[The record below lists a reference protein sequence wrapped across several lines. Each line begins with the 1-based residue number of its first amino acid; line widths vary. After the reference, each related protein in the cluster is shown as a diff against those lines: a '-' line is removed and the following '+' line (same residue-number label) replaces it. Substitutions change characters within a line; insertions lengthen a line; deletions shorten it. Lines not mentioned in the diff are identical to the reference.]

1 VLIEEFFVPLQPINN
16 NIMNKTKRLLISML
30 TLLCCCTGMWAESS
44 SDVLNGVFTINNS
57 GTRVQFSKGNL
68 QYVNSTYQFAEHQ
81 YDYFG
86 NNQDWFSYNNY
97 SAPSDGI
104 SWYVM
109 SQAEWEYLFV
119 SRTVTNTLS
128 EGARY
133 SKATIGGTYK
143 GVIVFPDNY
152 THPDGTDFTGNCE
165 NATEAYSSTVSL
177 EGWALM
183 EAAGCVFL
191 PAAGY
196 STNSGQINK
205 AAIYQSTT
213 RADGSYNYTPG
224 FYSDRMAMGD
234 TSYTSTGVSV
244 RFVKKYLTYH
254 LIGSA
259 QELKDF
265 ATLVN
270 SGTTSA
276 NAKLTTDIDL
286 AGDDANQWTP
296 IGTDANRYS
305 GTFDGQGFTIKNLYY
320 NQQVEGVG
328 LFGFA
333 NTDAYIKN
341 VRVEGMIDN
350 YTGNSG
356 AQTGAGGI
364 IGISDG
370 ATVLNC
376 SFSGSV
382 ISYSNVGGI
391 VGYGTATIVNC
402 YNEGTVT
409 FHSTSNQA
417 GGGVHGYGGSPQ
429 LKNCYT
435 VGSVINNGSS
445 TYAIGSLSYSGT
457 VSNCY
462 SRSGCVQ
469 NGGGASWSNAGK
481 YGTVMS
487 LDDMK
492 TATFVTTLNTNV
504 TSLRATYPDIC
515 EWVQDPVTNLPMLII
530 FASLKQDEDGYY
542 LLGSVQD
549 WKDFA
554 TLVNTTPTLNAR
566 MTADIDLGNDQTR
579 IGSTSDSNTALH
591 YKGIFDGQGHKLT
604 IAFVETGGSNL
615 CAPFNKLDGATV
627 KNLHIKGTIHT
638 AGIHGAGVASDARG
652 TTTIENVWSEVNVTS
667 THSGWDE
674 CSGIVGCMKAGS
686 LTISDCLFS
695 GSVTASSIYNG
706 GFIGY
711 KDNGSASIVNS
722 LSTGTFNYSGSSLDF
737 ARGASVSNSYYTQFV
752 GSTTGMT
759 LATAEQIANGT
770 ISINLQNGR
779 EEEIWVQDV
788 LTNQPQL
795 AIFANKYTVPSS
807 GIGTFSAK
815 AKFAVPE
822 GLTAY
827 YCKTYDSANG
837 TISVVAIDGAV
848 PANTGVV
855 LRGTPGE
862 TYTLTGTNSDAATIT
877 GNALVAVTEET
888 HIDQTSGDYVN
899 FGLSGGVFKKV
910 NAAGGTVKANR
921 AYLQIPAASLTATAN
936 SIAMMWDDEVT
947 AIEEIP
953 MEADDKTSV
962 SCVWYDITGR
972 RLADKPMARGLY
984 IVNGKKV
991 LIK

>member
-1 VLIEEFFVPLQPINN
+1 
-16 NIMNKTKRLLISML
+16 MNKTKRLLISML

-152 THPDGTDFTGNCE
+152 THPDGTGFEGNCE
-165 NATEAYSSTVSL
+165 NATEAYSSIVSL

-213 RADGSYNYTPG
+213 SPRSGYYNTPG
-224 FYSDRMAMGD
+224 FYIDYMDMTDQSQ
-234 TSYTSTGVSV
+234 TSTGVPV

-429 LKNCYT
+429 LKNCYN

-445 TYAIGSLSYSGT
+445 TYAIGSLSYSGS

-469 NGGGASWSNAGK
+469 NGGGASWSNAGN
-481 YGTVMS
+481 YGTAMS

-492 TATFVTTLNTNV
+492 TEAFVTTLNTNV
-504 TSLRATYPDIC
+504 ASLRAAYPDIC
-515 EWVQDPVTNLPMLII
+515 EWTLN
-530 FASLKQDEDGYY
+530 SDGYP
-542 LLGSVQD
+542 VH
-549 WKDFA
+549 A
-554 TLVNTTPTLNAR
+554 NR
-566 MTADIDLGNDQTR
+566 
-579 IGSTSDSNTALH
+579 
-591 YKGIFDGQGHKLT
+591 
-604 IAFVETGGSNL
+604 
-615 CAPFNKLDGATV
+615 
-627 KNLHIKGTIHT
+627 
-638 AGIHGAGVASDARG
+638 
-652 TTTIENVWSEVNVTS
+652 
-667 THSGWDE
+667 
-674 CSGIVGCMKAGS
+674 
-686 LTISDCLFS
+686 
-695 GSVTASSIYNG
+695 
-706 GFIGY
+706 
-711 KDNGSASIVNS
+711 
-722 LSTGTFNYSGSSLDF
+722 
-737 ARGASVSNSYYTQFV
+737 
-752 GSTTGMT
+752 
-759 LATAEQIANGT
+759 QIT
-770 ISINLQNGR
+770 
-779 EEEIWVQDV
+779 
-788 LTNQPQL
+788 
-795 AIFANKYTVPSS
+795 YTVPSS
-807 GIGTFSAK
+807 GIGTFSNAF
-815 AKFAVPE
+815 KFTVPE
-822 GLTAY
+822 GLTAH
-827 YCKTYDSANG
+827 YCKTYNAEKSI
-837 TISVVAIDGAV
+837 ISVVNINGAV

-855 LRGTPGE
+855 LKGEPGK
-862 TYTLTGTNSDAATIT
+862 TYTLAGTNSEAATIT
-877 GNALVAVTEET
+877 DNALVAVTEAT
-888 HIDQTSGDYVN
+888 HVNQTEGDYTN
-899 FGLSGGVFKKV
+899 FMMSGGKFIII
-910 NAAGGTVKANR
+910 AANNDPEEKMPANR
-921 AYLQIPAASLTATAN
+921 AYLKILTSELPSGQSRTITL
-936 SIAMMWDDEVT
+936 SWDDATDISTTLMNKGEL
-947 AIEEIP
+947 I
-953 MEADDKTSV
+953 MNNS
-962 SCVWYDITGR
+962 YDLQGR
-972 RLADKPMARGLY
+972 RINGLPTTKGLY
-984 IVNGKKV
+984 IVNGRKV
-991 LIK
+991 VIK